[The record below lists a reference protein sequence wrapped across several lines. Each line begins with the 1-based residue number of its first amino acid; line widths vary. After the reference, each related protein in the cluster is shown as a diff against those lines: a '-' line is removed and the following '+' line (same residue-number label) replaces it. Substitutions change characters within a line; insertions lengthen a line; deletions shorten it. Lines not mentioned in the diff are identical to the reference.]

1 MSAYPTEH
9 WDNGNTG
16 VCVTRKNAVRI
27 FTKFFSEI
35 IPLNI
40 LDVQK
45 NIILTVRHHNIKSF
59 PKFVFVACG
68 STIHTRCCRISSDLG
83 SRSGTTHR
91 PLPRHYGISVLRFRY
106 VSYWSTMPKSSQPQ
120 SQFQIFFTFSVV
132 FLPSLQH
139 FGRDH
144 KCQAWFHSDSHRHA
158 EPHPTARRK
167 RHAVGWHRWPRDEQ
181 PTFANAVACSIWM
194 KHSISFAEK

>member
-45 NIILTVRHHNIKSF
+45 NIILTV
-59 PKFVFVACG
+59 PP
-68 STIHTRCCRISSDLG
+68 SS
-83 SRSGTTHR
+83 
-91 PLPRHYGISVLRFRY
+91 
-106 VSYWSTMPKSSQPQ
+106 
-120 SQFQIFFTFSVV
+120 
-132 FLPSLQH
+132 
-139 FGRDH
+139 
-144 KCQAWFHSDSHRHA
+144 
-158 EPHPTARRK
+158 
-167 RHAVGWHRWPRDEQ
+167 
-181 PTFANAVACSIWM
+181 
-194 KHSISFAEK
+194 